1 MRTYSVEKRF
11 GVSGGQVFSNT
22 DKHGTGIG
30 EKTTTTTTT
39 PGFDIREV
47 LLPGNAA
54 EFRRHPLPG
63 VREYLESLCYP
74 DGSYAYK
81 SKLAGQATAADLH
94 GTPYAA
100 CATRL
105 LGVGPKQE
113 TLDYID
119 GRNNG
124 DGTFRG
130 GHTRENE
137 LEGVYWCVLALKM
150 GGREVPEESIG
161 YVKSLRN
168 EDGSYGLCDNHRARL
183 KRTGQAMTILKLA
196 GVELSPDER
205 EKTAGYIL
213 ERLDGDEGFGDID
226 ACYGAVVSLNMLGSG
241 ITPEIREIAKE
252 QTDADDDDA
261 LDSYEKKFKAL
272 MIRSCIGETPAETQQ
287 LLEDEERES
296 AALKTQP
303 FPFRT
308 HPASFPGS
316 AEEAYYALAL
326 RKLRGHFLR
335 NV

>member
-11 GVSGGQVFSNT
+11 GGSGGQMFSNPNKPVT
-22 DKHGTGIG
+22 CIG
-30 EKTTTTTTT
+30 EKTTTT
-39 PGFDIREV
+39 PRFDIRDV

-54 EFRRHPLPG
+54 DFRRHPFASI
-63 VREYLESLCYP
+63 REYLESLCYE
-74 DGSYAYK
+74 DGSYAHD
-81 SKLAGQATAADLH
+81 SKLAGQESAADLH

-100 CATRL
+100 CATGL

-119 GRNNG
+119 DRKNG

-130 GHTRENE
+130 GYTREAE

-161 YVKSLRN
+161 YVKNIRN
-168 EDGSYGLCDNHRARL
+168 GDGSYGLGDNPRARL

-196 GVELSPDER
+196 GVELSPDAR
-205 EKTAGYIL
+205 DKTARYIL
-213 ERLDGDEGFGDID
+213 ERLDGNEGFGDID
-226 ACYGAVVSLNMLGSG
+226 ACYGAVVSLNVLGRG

-252 QTDADDDDA
+252 QTDAADT

-287 LLEDEERES
+287 LLKDEERES

-308 HPASFPGS
+308 YPASFPGS
-316 AEEAYYALAL
+316 AEEAYYALIL
-326 RKLRGHFLR
+326 RKLRWHYLR
-335 NV
+335 NF